1 MLFPS
6 TCEGVGGRRIR
17 NTKLRFTTKATTK
30 CQNRA
35 KRLVSSIV
43 RAMVNEVEQLDN
55 FTYTLLTLSTPCS
68 SAAPLIAKNFVIIAN
83 YIATANI
90 TTTNDRIPIYSINIV
105 TQIIVNPICNPQSI
119 HRLAFN
125 SVNGRTLS
133 QH

>member
-17 NTKLRFTTKATTK
+17 NTKLHFTTKATTK

-68 SAAPLIAKNFVIIAN
+68 SAATLIAKNVVIIAN
-83 YIATANI
+83 YI
-90 TTTNDRIPIYSINIV
+90 TTTNDRNSIYSINIV